1 MAKLHF
7 KENQDI
13 EYKQNWRD
21 EYLKWICAF
30 ANGEGGTL
38 YIGVNDK
45 GEIVGINN
53 SKKLLEDIPNKAR
66 DILGVVIDIKMKS
79 EEEKEYLEIKVE
91 SYPYPVSYKGQYHLR
106 SGSSKQELKGAALDK
121 FLLAK
126 QGKKW
131 DGVPVPFVNID
142 DLDKRAFDL
151 FREKAEKKKR
161 VEADF
166 LNENDNNLIEKLN
179 LVDGDYLKRAAILL
193 FHKDPEKFVT
203 GSCIKIGYFKTDSEL
218 LYHDMVTGNIIEQVD
233 KTIDLIFTKYLKA
246 YISYEGIQRV
256 ESFPISKMAFREAL
270 INAVVHK
277 DYGELTPI
285 QISVYDN
292 KLMIWNT
299 GELPPNWTVK
309 TLKQKHSSKP
319 YNPTIAYVFFLAGF
333 IESWGRGIDKIIKE
347 SESFNNITP
356 SFKYD
361 SGLWV
366 EFEFRMLEKMS
377 GKMSGKIVELI
388 QNNSSITIPEMASIV
403 GVTER
408 TIRRKLQNLQENNIL
423 KRVGGRKEGTWM
435 IIERDK

>member
-161 VEADF
+161 VEVDF